1 MSKKQSTKE
10 FMEEQYKLQ
19 KKEMD
24 EQDRLLDLLS
34 SKMDV
39 VKNMASDF
47 NFELKKQD
55 KQLKNLQ
62 YQVDKASFTVK
73 KETKRVEKLT
83 S

>member
-1 MSKKQSTKE
+1 
-10 FMEEQYKLQ
+10 MEEQYKLQ
-19 KKEMD
+19 KKEME

-47 NFELKKQD
+47 NSELKKQD